1 VKTTSYHYEDI
12 PVLASVDKH
21 AKTFIYLRENT
32 CHMWRKYVLSYNL
45 LFVLFALSVNY
56 PIKRC

>member
-1 VKTTSYHYEDI
+1 
-12 PVLASVDKH
+12 
-21 AKTFIYLRENT
+21 
-32 CHMWRKYVLSYNL
+32 MWRKYVLSYNL